1 MTGNDL
7 MRARILVVEDD
18 DTMRD
23 FIVGILDSVG
33 FSNLTTALDGI
44 EAWRKFEQGEQF
56 ELVICDWIMP
66 GMDGLEV
73 LKNIRDSRAAIP
85 FILVTVRDS
94 EDAIKRAADRGVTSF
109 LSKPFE
115 PDQLVTEVLTVLA
128 DSSVLEHSADSQ
140 VWEF

>member
-1 MTGNDL
+1 MIDNEL

-23 FIVGILDSVG
+23 FIVEILGSIG
-33 FSNLTTALDGI
+33 FTHLTTALDGI

-56 ELVICDWIMP
+56 DLVIYDWIMP

-94 EDAIKRAADRGVTSF
+94 EDAIKRAVDRGVTAF
-109 LSKPFE
+109 LSKPFM
-115 PDQLVTEVLTVLA
+115 PDQLVAEVLKVLS
-128 DSSVLEHSADSQ
+128 DSSVLEHSTNAG

>member
-1 MTGNDL
+1 MIDNEL

-23 FIVGILDSVG
+23 FIVEILGSIG
-33 FSNLTTALDGI
+33 FTHLTTALDGI

-56 ELVICDWIMP
+56 DLVIYDWIMP

-73 LKNIRDSRAAIP
+73 LKNIRDGRATIP

-94 EDAIKRAADRGVTSF
+94 EDAIKRAVDRGVTAF
-109 LSKPFE
+109 LSKPFMPE
-115 PDQLVTEVLTVLA
+115 
-128 DSSVLEHSADSQ
+128 
-140 VWEF
+140 

>member
-1 MTGNDL
+1 MTDNDL

-23 FIVGILDSVG
+23 FIVEILGSVG
-33 FSNLTTALDGI
+33 FTNLTTALDGI

-56 ELVICDWIMP
+56 DLVICDWIMP

-94 EDAIKRAADRGVTSF
+94 EDAIKRAVDRGVTAF
-109 LSKPFE
+109 LSKPFM
-115 PDQLVTEVLTVLA
+115 PDQLVAEVLKVLS
-128 DSSVLEHSADSQ
+128 DSSVLEHSTNAE

>member
-1 MTGNDL
+1 MTDNDL
-7 MRARILVVEDD
+7 MRVRILVVEDD

-23 FIVGILDSVG
+23 FIVEILGSVG
-33 FSNLTTALDGI
+33 FTNLTTALDGI

-56 ELVICDWIMP
+56 DLVICDWIMP

-94 EDAIKRAADRGVTSF
+94 EDAIKRAVDRGVTAF
-109 LSKPFE
+109 LSKPLM
-115 PDQLVTEVLTVLA
+115 PDQLVAEVLKVLS
-128 DSSVLEHSADSQ
+128 DSSVLEHSTNAE

>member
-1 MTGNDL
+1 MTDNDL
-7 MRARILVVEDD
+7 MRGRILVVEGD

-23 FIVGILDSVG
+23 FIVEILGSVG
-33 FSNLTTALDGI
+33 FTNLTTALDGI
-44 EAWRKFEQGEQF
+44 EAWRKFEQGEKF
-56 ELVICDWIMP
+56 DPVICDWIMP

-94 EDAIKRAADRGVTSF
+94 EDAIKRAIDRCVTAF
-109 LSKPFE
+109 LSKLFI
-115 PDQLVTEVLTVLA
+115 PDQLVAKVLKVLS
-128 DSSVLEHSADSQ
+128 DSSVLEHSTNAE

>member
-1 MTGNDL
+1 MTDNDL
-7 MRARILVVEDD
+7 MRVRILVVEDD

-23 FIVGILDSVG
+23 FIVEILGSVG
-33 FSNLTTALDGI
+33 FTNLTTALDGI
-44 EAWRKFEQGEQF
+44 EAWRKFEQGAQF
-56 ELVICDWIMP
+56 DLVICNWIMP

-94 EDAIKRAADRGVTSF
+94 EDAIKRAVDRGVTAF
-109 LSKPFE
+109 LSKPLM
-115 PDQLVTEVLTVLA
+115 PDQLVAEVLKVLS
-128 DSSVLEHSADSQ
+128 DSSVLEHSTNAE